1 MSRFY
6 CPVIKTLIERN
17 KISCR
22 GNRGRELLRDHWM
35 ATDNGLINA
44 AITAAIS
51 NVGIESCN
59 SLFHFALPLF
69 YNVNNNFITA
79 KCL

>member
-22 GNRGRELLRDHWM
+22 GNKGRGLLRDHWM

-44 AITAAIS
+44 QRA
-51 NVGIESCN
+51 E
-59 SLFHFALPLF
+59 LFTGS
-69 YNVNNNFITA
+69 VT
-79 KCL
+79 